1 MPSRVNNPIHDNKA
15 LPILSIVVPI
25 GMIQGNYEPIFDWLE
40 NEKLKD
46 SQIILA
52 VDLTG
57 VNSSKGVLRKLKDK
71 VLNISN
77 VEVVS
82 GNFNGPGGARNKGL
96 ELARA
101 PWITFWDAD
110 DCPKPDTVLSQLNH
124 HKYVSDVIV
133 GGYKVVNYEDCPTA
147 LFEPVTESLEDVALS
162 PGIWR
167 ILFKRD
173 VIQEILFEEIR
184 MGEDQVFVAN
194 VLLRTDKVY
203 FSESVF
209 YEYRVGVNRQL
220 TRHPTSRLDG
230 FQAASKLSALAIS
243 TGSSELRYLL
253 KIMEIRTLASA
264 IKASIYIPSKIDVST
279 IALLGYRSFRRPLV
293 SSKALWAIFSQNRL
307 LVRK

>member
-1 MPSRVNNPIHDNKA
+1 VSSHINNPIHENKD
-15 LPILSIVVPI
+15 LPNLSIVVPI

-57 VNSSKGVLRKLKDK
+57 VTSSSGVFRKFKDK
-71 VLNISN
+71 VSN
-77 VEVVS
+77 MSNLEVIS

-110 DCPKPDTVLSQLNH
+110 DCPQPDTVLSQLNQY
-124 HKYVSDVIV
+124 KFVSDVIV
-133 GGYKVVNYEDCPTA
+133 GGYRVANYEASPTTF
-147 LFEPVTESLEDVALS
+147 LQHVTESLEGVALS

-167 ILFKRD
+167 ILFRRE
-173 VIQEILFEEIR
+173 VLHGIHFQEIR

-194 VLLRTDKVY
+194 VLLRTAKVY
-203 FSESVF
+203 FSKSVF
-209 YEYRVGVNRQL
+209 YEYRIGVNRQL
-220 TRHPTSRLDG
+220 TRHITSRLDG
-230 FQAASKLSALAIS
+230 FQAASKLSALANS
-243 TGSSELRYLL
+243 AESSELRYLL

-264 IKASIYIPSKIDVST
+264 TKASICIPSKIDVSS

-293 SSKALWAIFSQNRL
+293 SIKALKAILSQNRL
-307 LVRK
+307 RARK